1 MQDLSLFAN
10 GEETVAHRVDQCVA
24 LNQQLRNFHRLK
36 VEHAALDVVG
46 NIPDK
51 DQCNDHDE
59 NRHCIQIALRL
70 GRACISRVVL

>member
-46 NIPDK
+46 NIPNK
-51 DQCNDHDE
+51 D
-59 NRHCIQIALRL
+59 
-70 GRACISRVVL
+70 